1 MRTDTA
7 KRVVVLAGLALA
19 GCTAVRPDADFDAM
33 REQVRQRTG
42 LEPQW
47 RALRPEDQQVEERT
61 RELLSRE
68 LTVDAAVELALLNNR
83 RLQAAY
89 GEIGVARADL
99 VQAGLLV
106 NPVLSAD
113 LTFGVTQPAH
123 GVAIGLVQN
132 FMRALQIPLRK
143 RVAEAAL
150 EEAKFAVAS
159 QVIDLVIAVKRAFV
173 HAQALE
179 QFVELDRTVTESTR
193 LSAEV
198 AQKQRAAG
206 NITDLDLANEIA
218 LFEDMRVKLAADE
231 AETLVARED
240 LTALMGLW
248 GSRAAWTIGT
258 HLPDSVEEV
267 PLAGLESLAVSQRV
281 DLAAARQATEAV
293 YQGLGLTGLYGVI
306 SDAELG
312 PEGERDVDSG
322 IWSAGPLFSI
332 PIPIFDQGQ
341 ATRASALARLRQSE
355 ERFAALAVEIRSQVR
370 SAHVRLQAAGALV
383 DHYRR
388 VVLPLRSRIVEQ
400 TQRQYNAMQVGV
412 FQLLQAKQAQ
422 IDAGRAYLEV
432 LKDYWLAK
440 ADLEGA
446 VGGTLSSV
454 APAADIS
461 GTAAP
466 TFVASREESGDA
478 VARGAGAVPVLRQRT
493 APAGRVDQGDHS

>member
-1 MRTDTA
+1 MHTDLV
-7 KRVVVLAGLALA
+7 KQVVVLAGLALA
-19 GCTAVRPDADFDAM
+19 GCAAVRPDADFDAV
-33 REQVRQRTG
+33 RAQVQERTG
-42 LEPQW
+42 LEPRW
-47 RALRPEDQQVEERT
+47 TALGPEDAQVEERT
-61 RELLSRE
+61 GELLSRP
-68 LTVDAAVELALLNNR
+68 LTVDAAVELTLLNNR

-113 LTFGVTQPAH
+113 VTFGVSAPGT

-143 RVAEAAL
+143 RVAAATL

-159 QVIDLVIAVKRAFV
+159 QVIDLVVEVKRAYV
-173 HAQALE
+173 RVQAQE
-179 QFVELDRTVTESTR
+179 QMVELDRTVVDATR

-206 NITDLDLANEIA
+206 NVTELDLANEVA
-218 LFEDMRVKLAADE
+218 LFEDARVKLAAGE
-231 AETLVARED
+231 AETLVAREE

-248 GSRAAWTIGT
+248 GPRAMWTIGT
-258 HLPDSVEEV
+258 RLPDPGDAL
-267 PLAGLESLAVSQRV
+267 PLTGLESRAMSQRV
-281 DLAAARQATEAV
+281 DLAAARHASEAIN
-293 YQGLGLTGLYGVI
+293 QGLGLTGLFGVL

-312 PEGERDVDSG
+312 PEGERDIDGG
-322 IWSAGPLFSI
+322 IWSVGPLLSI

-370 SAHVRLQAAGALV
+370 RAHARLHAARMLA

-388 VVLPLRSRIVEQ
+388 VVLPLRSRIVQQ
-400 TQRQYNAMQVGV
+400 TQLQYNAMQIGV

-422 IDAGRAYLEV
+422 IDAGRAYLEI
-432 LKDYWLAK
+432 LAHYWLAR

-446 VGGTLSSV
+446 VGGTLSDTIPATDVSATV
-454 APAADIS
+454 APDLEETSAGGGQPIVRRDRELTIPS
-461 GTAAP
+461 DVIAP
-466 TFVASREESGDA
+466 PDDVN
-478 VARGAGAVPVLRQRT
+478 
-493 APAGRVDQGDHS
+493 QGEDS